1 MPYAAGTD
9 FVGIWRAVTGG
20 AKKGEMPSLDF
31 MVAALQRA
39 GILVVSIG
47 GSQPTTNQPKTAW
60 FRPATPSYS
69 GEGVLYFWDT
79 TSSSYLPATP
89 KLFLA
94 YLNAS

>member
-1 MPYAAGTD
+1 MTYAAGTD
-9 FVGIWRAVTGG
+9 FVGLYRTMTGG
-20 AKKGEMPSLDF
+20 TKKAEMPSLDF
-31 MVAALQRA
+31 IVAAMQRA

-47 GSQPTTNQPKTAW
+47 GSQPTANQAKTAW

-79 TSSSYLPATP
+79 VSSAYLPATP